1 MSTRMMRLLAAGA
14 LCVLALTG
22 CGDDKKPDSNPPD
35 DDGNP
40 TEEQTCFKT
49 PADVN
54 NEIINSCPP
63 AGVTQITK
71 NPSLP
76 LNADGT
82 LPSLP

>member
-14 LCVLALTG
+14 LTVLALTG
-22 CGDDKKPDSNPPD
+22 CGDDKKPDPNPPD
-35 DDGNP
+35 DGTP
-40 TEEQTCFKT
+40 TEEETCFKT
-49 PADVN
+49 PADTN

-71 NPSLP
+71 NPTLP